1 MLRGLGKR
9 YLIRLQKENQLTCG
23 RHERAENLYGMF
35 GLALLRFAQDLDALL
50 AGLFRQPFDL
60 RVVCRL
66 SGRRRVYGLNEDLH
80 SFKSLPF
87 GDGIRRLEDLVQH
100 VSR

>member
-1 MLRGLGKR
+1 
-9 YLIRLQKENQLTCG
+9 
-23 RHERAENLYGMF
+23 MF

-66 SGRRRVYGLNEDLH
+66 SGRRRVYGLNEDLR
-80 SFKSLPF
+80 SLQRLLLC
-87 GDGIRRLEDLVQH
+87 DVVRRLEYL
-100 VSR
+100 RLGE